1 MAATAR
7 TTRHIFVT
15 GGVASSLGKGL
26 SASSLGNLLTA
37 RGLRVVMQKLDP
49 YLNVDPGTMNPF
61 QHGEVFVTE
70 DGAETDLDVGH
81 YERFLDRSL
90 SAKANVTTGQIYSA
104 VIAKERRGEYL
115 GDTVQVI
122 PHVTNEIK
130 ARILAMAEPDE
141 DGRTPDV
148 VITEVGGTVGDIE
161 SLPFLEAIRQIRH
174 EIGRDNCFY
183 LHVSLVP
190 YLAPSGEL
198 KTKPTQHSVAA
209 LRNIG
214 IQPDALVCRCD
225 REIPD
230 KLKHKLS
237 LYCDVDREAVI
248 ATPDSPSI
256 YDIPRVLHQEGLDAY
271 VVRRLNLSFRDVD
284 WRRWDD
290 LLTRVHH
297 PRYTVTVAIVGKY
310 VDLPDAYLSV
320 SEAIRSA
327 GFAHRARVELRW
339 VPSDECVTPNGRAAA
354 LAGVDGVVIPG
365 GFGVRGIEGKIG
377 AARYARE
384 NGIPTLG
391 LCLGLQCMTI
401 EVSRDEAGLDGANST
416 EFDPQTPHPVIAT
429 LSDQQEIVAGKG
441 DLGGTMRLGAY
452 PARLTP
458 GSIVAE
464 AYGTTEVSERHR
476 HRYEVNNAYR
486 EALEQAGLHIS
497 GTSPDGR
504 LVEFVEMDR
513 SRHPFFVA
521 TQAHPELKSRPT
533 RPHPLFDAFVAA
545 ALVYSSADQLPVT
558 IPDPEIVV
566 AGASRA
572 PGVSGVSG
580 TSGVSGAHQA
590 GSNGSAPVKAA
601 AGGAA

>member
-1 MAATAR
+1 LASSAR
-7 TTRHIFVT
+7 TTKHIFVT

-26 SASSLGNLLTA
+26 TASSLGNLLTA

-61 QHGEVFVTE
+61 QHGEVFVTD

-81 YERFLDRSL
+81 YERFLDRNL

-130 ARILAMAEPDE
+130 ARVRAMAEPDPA
-141 DGRTPDV
+141 DPAGRAPDV

-161 SLPFLEAIRQIRH
+161 SLPFLEAIRQVRH
-174 EIGRDNCFY
+174 DIGRENCFY

-214 IQPDALVCRCD
+214 IQPDALVCRSD
-225 REIPD
+225 REIPA
-230 KLKHKLS
+230 KLKEKLG
-237 LYCDVDREAVI
+237 LYCDVDADAVVS
-248 ATPDSPSI
+248 APDAPSI
-256 YDIPRVLHQEGLDAY
+256 YEIPKVLHREGLDAY

-284 WRRWDD
+284 WKRWDD
-290 LLTRVHH
+290 LLDRVRH
-297 PRYTVTVAIVGKY
+297 PRQTVTVAIVGKY

-320 SEAIRSA
+320 TEAVRAA
-327 GFAHRARVELRW
+327 GFVHRARVEIRW
-339 VPSDECVTPNGRAAA
+339 VPSDECITATGASQA
-354 LAGVDGVVIPG
+354 LSGVDGVVIPG
-365 GFGVRGIEGKIG
+365 GFGIRGIEGKIG

-391 LCLGLQCMTI
+391 LCLGLQCMVI
-401 EVSRDEAGLDGANST
+401 ETLRHEAGIVGANSI
-416 EFDPQTPHPVIAT
+416 EFDATVADPVISTMA
-429 LSDQQEIVAGKG
+429 DQADIVAGKG

-452 PARLTP
+452 DANLVP
-458 GSIVAE
+458 GSIVAV
-464 AYGTTEVSERHR
+464 AYGQTEVTERHR

-486 EALEQAGLHIS
+486 DALARAGMVIS

-504 LVEFVEMDR
+504 LVEFVELDR
-513 SRHPFFVA
+513 DKHPFFVA

-533 RPHPLFDAFVAA
+533 RAHPLFAGFVGAAVDYANADRLPVELPEPITADGAGADGVSDAAEVAA
-545 ALVYSSADQLPVT
+545 
-558 IPDPEIVV
+558 
-566 AGASRA
+566 SRN
-572 PGVSGVSG
+572 
-580 TSGVSGAHQA
+580 
-590 GSNGSAPVKAA
+590 GSNRAA
-601 AGGAA
+601 VRS

>member
-1 MAATAR
+1 MAPSAR

-26 SASSLGNLLTA
+26 TASSLGNLLTA

-81 YERFLDRSL
+81 YERFLDRAL
-90 SAKANVTTGQIYSA
+90 SGKANVTTGQIYSD

-122 PHVTNEIK
+122 PHITNEIK
-130 ARILAMAEPDE
+130 SRILAMGDPDD
-141 DGRTPDV
+141 DGHVPDV

-161 SLPFLEAIRQIRH
+161 SLPFLEAIRQVRH
-174 EIGRDNCFY
+174 DLGRDNCFY

-198 KTKPTQHSVAA
+198 KTKPTQHSVAQ

-214 IQPDALVCRCD
+214 IQPDAIVLRCD
-225 REIPD
+225 REIPE
-230 KLKHKLS
+230 KLKEKLS
-237 LYCDVDREAVI
+237 LYCDVDAEAVV
-248 ATPDSPSI
+248 AAPDAPSI
-256 YDIPRVLHQEGLDAY
+256 YDIPKVLHREGLDAY
-271 VVRRLNLSFRDVD
+271 VVRRLGLSFRDVD
-284 WRRWDD
+284 WTSWDD
-290 LLTRVHH
+290 LLDRVHR
-297 PRYTVTVAIVGKY
+297 PRHTVTVAVVGKY

-320 SEAIRSA
+320 SEAIRAA
-327 GFAHRARVELRW
+327 GFGHRARVQLRW
-339 VPSDECVTPNGRAAA
+339 VPSDECVTPAGAAAA
-354 LAGVDGVVIPG
+354 LAGVDGILIPG

-377 AARYARE
+377 TARYARE
-384 NGIPTLG
+384 NDIPLLG

-401 EVSRDEAGLDGANST
+401 DVARHLAGLDGANSL
-416 EFDPQTPHPVIAT
+416 EFDERAAHPVIAT
-429 LSDQQEIVAGKG
+429 MADQEDIVAGKG

-452 PARLTP
+452 PATLTE

-464 AYGTTEVSERHR
+464 AYGSTDISERHR

-486 EALEQAGLHIS
+486 DALTKAGLHIS

-504 LVEFVEMDR
+504 LVEFIELDR
-513 SRHPFFVA
+513 GLHPFFVA

-533 RPHPLFDAFVAA
+533 RPHPLFASFVKAA
-545 ALVYSSADQLPVT
+545 VAYSQADQLPVDLDAAT
-558 IPDPEIVV
+558 EAP
-566 AGASRA
+566 STRRA
-572 PGVSGVSG
+572 
-580 TSGVSGAHQA
+580 AR
-590 GSNGSAPVKAA
+590 N
-601 AGGAA
+601 GAATKASSAS